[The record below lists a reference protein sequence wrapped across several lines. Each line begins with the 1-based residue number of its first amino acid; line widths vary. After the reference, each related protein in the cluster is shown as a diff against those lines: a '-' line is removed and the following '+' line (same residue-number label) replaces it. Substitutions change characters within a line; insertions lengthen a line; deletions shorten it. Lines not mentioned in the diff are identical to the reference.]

1 MAKNNNLTDFLTDI
15 ATTIRNT
22 DGTATTPLTD
32 ANKINPQDF
41 STRIVNYQNKTV
53 TPSTSQQSVTR
64 DNGYMALGTVTI
76 NAMPG
81 GTATVQDKTS
91 GGTAVGYGKEVNLTA
106 GYYSAQK
113 FYNSIEAGTI
123 DVTDLTITPNA
134 LSGS

>member
-15 ATTIRNT
+15 ANTIRAT

-32 ANKINPQDF
+32 ANKIDPQDF
-41 STRIVNYQNKTV
+41 SSRIVNYQNKTV
-53 TPSTSQQSVTR
+53 SPSTSAQTVTK
-64 DNGYMALGTVTI
+64 DTGYMALGTVTV
-76 NAMPG
+76 NAMPSG
-81 GTATVQDKTS
+81 SATIQNRTS
-91 GGTAVGYGKEVNLTA
+91 GGTGVGYGQEVSLTA

-113 FYNSIEAGTI
+113 FYNNIGAGTI